1 MVRIDCH
8 NDTYEVGAAVASTA
22 TYRLY
27 LAKEL
32 SSGEWRLLQVAAQPE
47 DSGGLDRAAFL
58 LERFTAIGA
67 RLVVEHESSHPGER
81 LHYERLHPLLVTSFV
96 CPEQGNRR
104 INILRLAGVTDLHRI
119 IPLSNLRMK
128 DRLRID
134 PETSA
139 WILGRL
145 LKLLEFTHSQGVENR
160 AITPRNILLDPEQ
173 HFAVTLDWSVA
184 RIFPGVVPTEHATS
198 DIQSAT
204 RAVFYALGGDIRS
217 ASWPYDGHERYIELL
232 RQLMYIEPIGASEV
246 LDQFYPLVRAEYGN
260 TFHPFTTMSYTCTA

>member
-1 MVRIDCH
+1 MVRIDSH

-67 RLVVEHESSHPGER
+67 RLDVEHESSHPGER

-119 IPLSNLRMK
+119 IPLSNLRM
-128 DRLRID
+128 
-134 PETSA
+134 
-139 WILGRL
+139 
-145 LKLLEFTHSQGVENR
+145 VC
-160 AITPRNILLDPEQ
+160 
-173 HFAVTLDWSVA
+173 
-184 RIFPGVVPTEHATS
+184 
-198 DIQSAT
+198 
-204 RAVFYALGGDIRS
+204 
-217 ASWPYDGHERYIELL
+217 
-232 RQLMYIEPIGASEV
+232 
-246 LDQFYPLVRAEYGN
+246 
-260 TFHPFTTMSYTCTA
+260 TMH